1 MAETSDNPRKLGT
14 NPRALGTNPRA
25 LGTNERSRA
34 RNKWALR
41 AWKRRRR
48 AKTAKAAQVFN
59 ATK

>member
-1 MAETSDNPRKLGT
+1 MTQTISADAIANRTRKLGI

-48 AKTAKAAQVFN
+48 RAKTA
-59 ATK
+59 